1 MINPPWQ
8 KQRIL
13 KAQDIPL
20 HESIIGY
27 TDAFTTLQEKALF
40 VVAYLTAGRIS
51 EVVQQP
57 FLRKHKYF
65 REQFTNK
72 DGQVAF
78 RVKRNENGSPMIES
92 TTRVPLDYLGVKKKG
107 IMVSKQGGM
116 DVLVI
121 SMQNRKNKKFTLKN
135 IPISLNKEKPLIDL
149 LYAYLA
155 TLDDEAYLFPFKT
168 WKAEKILAVVGLNP
182 HFIRDIR
189 LTHMVTM
196 YGYNSFQLQKFAGW
210 KNSLPAER
218 YVRLGVGDLVSNF

>member
-20 HESIIGY
+20 HESIVGY
-27 TDAFTTLQEKALF
+27 TDAFQTLQEKALF

-78 RVKRNENGSPMIES
+78 RIKRNENGSPLIES
-92 TTRVPLDYLGVKKKG
+92 TERLPLNYEGVKKKH
-107 IMVSKQGGM
+107 ILISEQGGKN
-116 DVLVI
+116 VLVI
-121 SMQNRKNKKFTLKN
+121 TMQNRKNKKFTVKNVPVSLK
-135 IPISLNKEKPLIDL
+135 KEEVLIDIL
-149 LYAYLA
+149 KEYLS
-155 TLDDEAYLFPFKT
+155 TLDDESPLFPFKT

-196 YGYNSFQLQKFAGW
+196 YNYNSFQLQKFAGW